1 MGTQVNQSKTLL
13 EYDDMT
19 DILEV
24 PKFGRISVL
33 WFFNNLYFDQ
43 NDRLLERTF
52 THNDREE
59 DEALDSLGGQLN
71 EEEGIV

>member
-52 THNDREE
+52 THYDREE